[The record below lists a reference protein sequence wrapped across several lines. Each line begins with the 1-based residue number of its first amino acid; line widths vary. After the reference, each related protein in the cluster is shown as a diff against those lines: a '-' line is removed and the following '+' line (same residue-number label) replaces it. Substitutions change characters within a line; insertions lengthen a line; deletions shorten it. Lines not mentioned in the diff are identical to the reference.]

1 MSKRN
6 LESIIIEWLN
16 DLIPEYP
23 CSSERPKVLPT
34 KYSLVERTGGPRIA
48 MLGDSATVRIEIYDK
63 NSKPDCAEIADFV
76 ADHIKQLE
84 QDYADITSASVN
96 SVIPNSDT
104 ERQYYCYEIY
114 LDVFYSR
121 VSDRTLPTI

>member
-23 CSSERPKVLPT
+23 CSSDRPKVLPA

-48 MLGDSATVRIEIYDK
+48 ILGDSASIRIEIYDK
-63 NSKPDCAEIADFV
+63 TSKPDCAEMADFV
-76 ADHIKQLE
+76 ADNIWQLE
-84 QDYADITSASVN
+84 QDYADVTSASVN
-96 SVIPNSDT
+96 SVIPNEDT

-121 VSDRTLPTI
+121 VSERPLPTI

>member
-6 LESIIIEWLN
+6 LEAIIIEWLN

-23 CSSERPKVLPT
+23 CSSDRPKVLPA

-48 MLGDSATVRIEIYDK
+48 ILGDSASIRIEIYDK
-63 NSKPDCAEIADFV
+63 TSKPDCAEMADFV
-76 ADHIKQLE
+76 ADNIWQLE
-84 QDYADITSASVN
+84 QDYADVTSASVN
-96 SVIPNSDT
+96 SVIPNEDT

-121 VSDRTLPTI
+121 VSERPLPTI

>member
-6 LESIIIEWLN
+6 LEAIIIEWLN
-16 DLIPEYP
+16 ELIPDYP
-23 CSSERPKVLPT
+23 CSSDRPKTLPE

-48 MLGDSATVRIEIYDK
+48 ILGDSASIRIEIYDK
-63 NSKPDCAEIADFV
+63 TSKPDCAETADFIADN
-76 ADHIKQLE
+76 IWQLE
-84 QDYADITSASVN
+84 QDYADVTSASVN
-96 SVIPNSDT
+96 SVIPNEDT

-121 VSDRTLPTI
+121 VSESPIPTI

>member
-16 DLIPEYP
+16 ELIPDYP
-23 CSSERPKVLPT
+23 CSSERPKTLPE

-48 MLGDSATVRIEIYDK
+48 MLGDSASVRIEIYDK
-63 NSKPDCAEIADFV
+63 KSKPDCAEIADFV
-76 ADHIKQLE
+76 ADSVKRLE
-84 QDYADITSASVN
+84 QDYADVTKAEVN
-96 SVIPNSDT
+96 SVIPNEDT
-104 ERQYYCYEIY
+104 ERQYFCYEIY

-121 VSDRTLPTI
+121 VSESPIPTI